1 MVISSTT
8 YRVGEP
14 PQNESSINRYCK
26 TDAKTKT
33 NISNSLRAVIDKQA
47 KNQVVTSEAGENIEE
62 LGFLTNS

>member
-1 MVISSTT
+1 MWIWSTT
-8 YRVGEP
+8 YHVGEP

-33 NISNSLRAVIDKQA
+33 NISNSLTAVIDKQA
-47 KNQVVTSEAGENIEE
+47 ENQVVTVGAGENIEE